1 MRVHGVGGMWV
12 AFCMFAG
19 GMWVGVHACI
29 FVHVCV
35 CVCVCLCA
43 CVGACVRAYTSAL
56 TLLQQIWARTGHHRK

>member
-1 MRVHGVGGMWV
+1 MRVHGVCGECV

-35 CVCVCLCA
+35 CVCVFVCVRGCL
-43 CVGACVRAYTSAL
+43 RAYTSAL